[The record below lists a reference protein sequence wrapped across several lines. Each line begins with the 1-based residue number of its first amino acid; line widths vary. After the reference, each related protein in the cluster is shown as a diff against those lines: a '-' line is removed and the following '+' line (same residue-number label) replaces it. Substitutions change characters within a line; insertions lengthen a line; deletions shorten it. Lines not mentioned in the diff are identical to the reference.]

1 MVPVDGSLHRIE
13 LISPIL
19 VLKLVLD
26 HVENVATCYIS
37 CCILLAYD
45 GILAA
50 AEVIALQKPP
60 HVQCLLDDV
69 DRGISGVLN

>member
-1 MVPVDGSLHRIE
+1 MVLVDFLHRVE
-13 LISPIL
+13 LVSPIL

-26 HVENVATCYIS
+26 HMKNVATCYIS

-50 AEVIALQKPP
+50 AKVVALQESP
-60 HVQCLLDDV
+60 HVHAY
-69 DRGISGVLN
+69 